1 MRRAR
6 DGRSVSDPLAPEGPG
21 MNGYAVETIPLR
33 LCGSLRLCVN
43 QAADEQRLDLNC
55 KEAAPLPP
63 P

>member
-1 MRRAR
+1 
-6 DGRSVSDPLAPEGPG
+6 